1 MADSFKISAS
11 LDIPKSISQINA
23 DITKLQS
30 QVNQLKITTEIDI
43 TKSLNN
49 IQAKLNSIKSP
60 TINVNINPINS
71 DVTNAISN
79 GLKGVQAQAN
89 QTASSVNN
97 IAKSLTNLDDKFK
110 KPISAIT
117 DNGIINAEKTI
128 AKIKQHFSELG
139 KVTIK
144 GFYNDNETVDNL
156 NKVAVKIKAIT
167 GETRT
172 LNFELDKSGKKFY
185 LSSGTSDNSG
195 IDKMILSVQKAQ
207 DKLKSLRTD
216 LASTLKS
223 ISTSFSDPN
232 STKAITDDTHIKN
245 LRIQY
250 IKALRTIADLKN
262 ADSTTMNSMRSNAE
276 KEIDTL
282 KRMIKEY
289 QNAEYVATSLR
300 TKDLSTNKTIQS
312 QELDKFISK
321 ISKNKA
327 VINSMTS
334 DIESL
339 KMSLN
344 GIKDSN
350 SFTKFLNELDVAK
363 SKASSLNSMYQT
375 IGGYDKQLDKLAQNW
390 QKQGI
395 YTEKLKATID
405 GLKASL
411 SNIKTSDG
419 LTAWINDFNSKIGSI
434 NQLPLKIAESRKQ
447 LNGIKQVWS
456 EFQGKDK
463 IISNINKELGKMGS
477 RLGSIKSDKTFT
489 KWNEDLSKLNT
500 QILGLINNL
509 NKQVIV
515 QNNINNIQA
524 KISTL
529 NPNKDSNE
537 IARLNE
543 KLQLEQ
549 KSLTNLKNQSNIY
562 SNLISF
568 EQQEQY
574 IIEKTSATRDKLLSS
589 INAGVK
595 GYKSSITSA
604 INELNRLQKSSVFS
618 NNSANPVVEQTKQQI
633 TQLIAKYQTLM
644 AEMQGNITPAGLENI
659 RNKLIGLSNQ
669 FILVTSTA
677 KNFDSQLKSNNSVDK
692 LAQKVAL
699 LTARIEAFKK
709 VNSKSVKQFGSQYD
723 SMLSELRN
731 PNIDEAT
738 YNRIN
743 KQFQVMRQEIVAA
756 DKAGKNFFDLFKEKS
771 KKFIGWFSLTYMFS
785 LATRTIRSMISDV
798 ATLDKAMTNL
808 KKVTDETESNYA
820 RFLKIASKQAQELHS
835 TITDL
840 VEQTATWAKL
850 GYSLQDAQNLAK
862 TSMIYSKVGEIE
874 NATAVSDLVTVM
886 KAFNIESS
894 KSITIVDALNELG
907 NNFATSAGEL
917 GEGLTKSAS
926 ALQVANNSFEQS
938 IALLTGGSEITQN
951 ANEMGS
957 ALKVI
962 SMRIRGMKGDLE
974 ALGEEYENIESIS
987 KIQTQILNL
996 TKGKVNIFDN
1006 NGNFRATYDILKDI
1020 SEIYNDLSD
1029 PDRANLTEILFG
1041 KLRGNQGVA
1050 LIQAFQSGQIQKAY
1064 ETALNS
1070 VGSAQKEFDSWSKS
1084 IEAHVETFKSA
1095 FESLS
1100 NAVFENDF
1108 LKSLVDSGTKFVN
1121 ILENIIN
1128 KIGIIPTILAG
1139 ISITKAFKN
1148 VGEPLNTPVYAQ
1160 PQFIYVHRM

>member
-23 DITKLQS
+23 DIAKLQS

-49 IQAKLNSIKSP
+49 IQAKLNSIPSP
-60 TINVNINPINS
+60 TIKVNINPINV
-71 DVTNAISN
+71 DVTSAISN

-117 DNGIINAEKTI
+117 DNGIVNAEKTI

-223 ISTSFSDPN
+223 IGTSFSDPN

-262 ADSTTMNSMRSNAE
+262 ADSTTMNSMKSNAE

-375 IGGYDKQLDKLAQNW
+375 IGGYDKQLDRLAQNW

-477 RLGSIKSDKTFT
+477 RLGSIKNDKTFT

-500 QILGLINNL
+500 QILGLVNNL
-509 NKQVIV
+509 NKQVIA

-604 INELNRLQKSSVFS
+604 INELNRLQKLSVFS

-644 AEMQGNITPAGLENI
+644 AEMQGNITPSGFENI
-659 RNKLIGLSNQ
+659 RNKLVELSNQ
-669 FILVTSTA
+669 FIQVTSTA
-677 KNFDSQLKSNNSVDK
+677 KNFESQLKSNNSVDK

-743 KQFQVMRQEIVAA
+743 KQFQIMRQEIVAT
-756 DKAGKNFFDLFKEKS
+756 DKAGKSLFDLFKDKS
-771 KKFIGWFSLTYMFS
+771 KKFLGWMSMTFMYS
-785 LATRTIRSMISDV
+785 LAIRTIRSMISDV
-798 ATLDKAMTNL
+798 VELDYALVDL
-808 KKVTDETESNYA
+808 KKTFKGTTSELQDFYYESSNIAKQLGVTSKEVITS
-820 RFLKIASKQAQELHS
+820 ASSWSRLGYNTK
-835 TITDL
+835 
-840 VEQTATWAKL
+840 QTATEMAKAASIMKMISPNMDIETANSGL
-850 GYSLQDAQNLAK
+850 ISIVKAFNEIDVGNIMNEVISPINEVGNTFAVSNSDILEGLQRSSAAMKMMGEDLTSTIALFTAGNEILQDASQ
-862 TSMIYSKVGEIE
+862 MG
-874 NATAVSDLVTVM
+874 NALRS
-886 KAFNIESS
+886 
-894 KSITIVDALNELG
+894 
-907 NNFATSAGEL
+907 
-917 GEGLTKSAS
+917 
-926 ALQVANNSFEQS
+926 
-938 IALLTGGSEITQN
+938 
-951 ANEMGS
+951 
-957 ALKVI
+957 I
-962 SMRIRGMKGDLE
+962 SMRVRG
-974 ALGEEYENIESIS
+974 
-987 KIQTQILNL
+987 
-996 TKGKVNIFDN
+996 
-1006 NGNFRATYDILKDI
+1006 
-1020 SEIYNDLSD
+1020 
-1029 PDRANLTEILFG
+1029 
-1041 KLRGNQGVA
+1041 
-1050 LIQAFQSGQIQKAY
+1050 
-1064 ETALNS
+1064 
-1070 VGSAQKEFDSWSKS
+1070 
-1084 IEAHVETFKSA
+1084 
-1095 FESLS
+1095 
-1100 NAVFENDF
+1100 
-1108 LKSLVDSGTKFVN
+1108 KSLPPYCESSM
-1121 ILENIIN
+1121 LY
-1128 KIGIIPTILAG
+1128 
-1139 ISITKAFKN
+1139 
-1148 VGEPLNTPVYAQ
+1148 YA
-1160 PQFIYVHRM
+1160 

>member
-23 DITKLQS
+23 DIAKLQS
-30 QVNQLKITTEIDI
+30 QVNQLKITTEIDV

-139 KVTIK
+139 KVTVK

-223 ISTSFSDPN
+223 IGTSFSDPN

-262 ADSTTMNSMRSNAE
+262 ADSTTMNSMKSNAE

-434 NQLPLKIAESRKQ
+434 SQLPLKIVESRKQ

-477 RLGSIKSDKTFT
+477 RLGSIKNDKTFT

-509 NKQVIV
+509 NKQVIA

-574 IIEKTSATRDKLLSS
+574 ITEKTSATRDKLLSS

-595 GYKSSITSA
+595 GYKNSITSA
-604 INELNRLQKSSVFS
+604 INELNRLQKLSVFS
-618 NNSANPVVEQTKQQI
+618 NNSTNPIVEQTKQQI

-644 AEMQGNITPAGLENI
+644 AEMQGNITPSGFENI
-659 RNKLIGLSNQ
+659 RNKLVELSNQ
-669 FILVTSTA
+669 FIQVTSTA
-677 KNFDSQLKSNNSVDK
+677 KNFESQLKSNNSVDK

-731 PNIDEAT
+731 PNIDEAA

-820 RFLKIASKQAQELHS
+820 RFLKTASKQAQELHS

-1070 VGSAQKEFDSWSKS
+1070 VGSAQKEFDSWSQS
-1084 IEAHVETFKSA
+1084 IEAKYVPRYIE
-1095 FESLS
+1095 
-1100 NAVFENDF
+1100 
-1108 LKSLVDSGTKFVN
+1108 
-1121 ILENIIN
+1121 IYN
-1128 KIGIIPTILAG
+1128 KKI
-1139 ISITKAFKN
+1139 FN
-1148 VGEPLNTPVYAQ
+1148 C
-1160 PQFIYVHRM
+1160 R

>member
-11 LDIPKSISQINA
+11 LDVPKSISQINV
-23 DITKLQS
+23 DIAKLQS

-49 IQAKLNSIKSP
+49 IQTKLNSIPSP
-60 TINVNINPINS
+60 TIKVNINPINV
-71 DVTNAISN
+71 DVTSAISN

-89 QTASSVNN
+89 QTTSSVNN

-223 ISTSFSDPN
+223 IGTSFSDPN
-232 STKAITDDTHIKN
+232 STKAITDDAHIKN

-262 ADSTTMNSMRSNAE
+262 ADSTTMNSMKSNAE

-327 VINSMTS
+327 VINAMTS

-363 SKASSLNSMYQT
+363 SKASSLSTMYQT

-395 YTEKLKATID
+395 YTEKLKATIE
-405 GLKASL
+405 GLKSSL
-411 SNIKTSDG
+411 SNVKTSDG

-434 NQLPLKIAESRKQ
+434 SQLPLKIAESRKQ

-463 IISNINKELGKMGS
+463 IISNVNKELGKMGS
-477 RLGSIKSDKTFT
+477 RLGSIKNDKTFT

-500 QILGLINNL
+500 QILGFINNL
-509 NKQVIV
+509 NKQVIA
-515 QNNINNIQA
+515 QNNINNIKA

-549 KSLTNLKNQSNIY
+549 KSLTNLKTQSNIY

-574 IIEKTSATRDKLLSS
+574 ITEKTSATRDKLLSS

-595 GYKSSITSA
+595 GYRSSITSA

-644 AEMQGNITPAGLENI
+644 AEMQGNIAPAGLENI
-659 RNKLIGLSNQ
+659 RNKLIELSNQ
-669 FILVTSTA
+669 FIQVTSTA
-677 KNFDSQLKSNNSVDK
+677 KNFESQLKSNNSVDK

-709 VNSKSVKQFGSQYD
+709 VNSKSVKRFGSQYD

-743 KQFQVMRQEIVAA
+743 KQFQIMRQEIVAA

-820 RFLKIASKQAQELHS
+820 RFLKTASKQAQELHS

>member
-23 DITKLQS
+23 DIAKLQS

-49 IQAKLNSIKSP
+49 IQAKLNSIPSP
-60 TINVNINPINS
+60 TIKVNINPINV
-71 DVTNAISN
+71 DVTSAISN

-223 ISTSFSDPN
+223 IGTSFSDPN

-262 ADSTTMNSMRSNAE
+262 ADSTTMNSMKSNAE

-321 ISKNKA
+321 VSKNKSVLKA
-327 VINSMTS
+327 MTV
-334 DIESL
+334 DIETL

-395 YTEKLKATID
+395 YTEKLKATIE

-463 IISNINKELGKMGS
+463 IISNVNKELGKMGS
-477 RLGSIKSDKTFT
+477 RLGNIKNDKTFA
-489 KWNEDLSKLNT
+489 KWSEDLSKLNT
-500 QILGLINNL
+500 QILGLVNNL
-509 NKQVIV
+509 NKQVV
-515 QNNINNIQA
+515 AQNNVNNIQA

-529 NPNKDSNE
+529 NPNKDSAE

-549 KSLTNLKNQSNIY
+549 KSLANLKNQSNIY

-574 IIEKTSATRDKLLSS
+574 ITEKTSATRDKLLSS
-589 INAGVK
+589 INAGIK

-604 INELNRLQKSSVFS
+604 INELNRLQKLSVFS
-618 NNSANPVVEQTKQQI
+618 NNSTNPIVEQTKQQI
-633 TQLIAKYQTLM
+633 TQLISKYQTLM
-644 AEMQGNITPAGLENI
+644 TQLQGNIAPAGLENI
-659 RNKLIGLSNQ
+659 RNKLIELSNQ
-669 FILVTSTA
+669 FIQVSSTA
-677 KNFDSQLKSNNSVDK
+677 KNFESQLKSNNSVDK

-731 PNIDEAT
+731 PNIDEAA

-820 RFLKIASKQAQELHS
+820 RFLKTASKQAQELHS

-996 TKGKVNIFDN
+996 TKGKVNIFDT

>member
-60 TINVNINPINS
+60 IINVNINPINS

-117 DNGIINAEKTI
+117 DNGIVNAEKTI

-223 ISTSFSDPN
+223 IGTSFSDPN

-262 ADSTTMNSMRSNAE
+262 ADSTTMSSMKSNAE

-434 NQLPLKIAESRKQ
+434 SQLPLKIAESRKQ

-477 RLGSIKSDKTFT
+477 RLGSIKNDKTFT

-500 QILGLINNL
+500 QILGLVNNL
-509 NKQVIV
+509 NKQVIA

-604 INELNRLQKSSVFS
+604 INELNRLQKLSVFS
-618 NNSANPVVEQTKQQI
+618 NNSTNPVVEQTKQQI

-644 AEMQGNITPAGLENI
+644 AEMQGNITPSGFENI
-659 RNKLIGLSNQ
+659 RNKLIELSNQ
-669 FILVTSTA
+669 FIQVTSTA
-677 KNFDSQLKSNNSVDK
+677 KNFESQLKNNNSADK

-731 PNIDEAT
+731 PNIDEAA

-820 RFLKIASKQAQELHS
+820 RFLKTASKQAQELHS

>member
-23 DITKLQS
+23 DMAKLQS

-262 ADSTTMNSMRSNAE
+262 ADSTTMNSMKSNAE

-375 IGGYDKQLDKLAQNW
+375 IGGYDKQLQKLAQNW

-434 NQLPLKIAESRKQ
+434 SQLPLKIAESRKQ

-477 RLGSIKSDKTFT
+477 RLGSIKNDKTFT

-604 INELNRLQKSSVFS
+604 INELNRLQKLSVFS

-659 RNKLIGLSNQ
+659 RNKLIELSNQ
-669 FILVTSTA
+669 FIQVTSTA
-677 KNFDSQLKSNNSVDK
+677 KNFESQLKSNNSVDK

>member
-43 TKSLNN
+43 TKSLSN

-97 IAKSLTNLDDKFK
+97 ISKSLTNLDDKFK
-110 KPISAIT
+110 KPISDIT

-223 ISTSFSDPN
+223 IGTSFSDPN

-262 ADSTTMNSMRSNAE
+262 ADSTTMNSMKSNAE

-434 NQLPLKIAESRKQ
+434 N
-447 LNGIKQVWS
+447 
-456 EFQGKDK
+456 
-463 IISNINKELGKMGS
+463 
-477 RLGSIKSDKTFT
+477 
-489 KWNEDLSKLNT
+489 
-500 QILGLINNL
+500 
-509 NKQVIV
+509 
-515 QNNINNIQA
+515 
-524 KISTL
+524 
-529 NPNKDSNE
+529 
-537 IARLNE
+537 
-543 KLQLEQ
+543 
-549 KSLTNLKNQSNIY
+549 
-562 SNLISF
+562 
-568 EQQEQY
+568 
-574 IIEKTSATRDKLLSS
+574 
-589 INAGVK
+589 
-595 GYKSSITSA
+595 
-604 INELNRLQKSSVFS
+604 
-618 NNSANPVVEQTKQQI
+618 
-633 TQLIAKYQTLM
+633 
-644 AEMQGNITPAGLENI
+644 
-659 RNKLIGLSNQ
+659 
-669 FILVTSTA
+669 
-677 KNFDSQLKSNNSVDK
+677 
-692 LAQKVAL
+692 
-699 LTARIEAFKK
+699 
-709 VNSKSVKQFGSQYD
+709 
-723 SMLSELRN
+723 
-731 PNIDEAT
+731 
-738 YNRIN
+738 
-743 KQFQVMRQEIVAA
+743 
-756 DKAGKNFFDLFKEKS
+756 
-771 KKFIGWFSLTYMFS
+771 
-785 LATRTIRSMISDV
+785 
-798 ATLDKAMTNL
+798 
-808 KKVTDETESNYA
+808 
-820 RFLKIASKQAQELHS
+820 
-835 TITDL
+835 
-840 VEQTATWAKL
+840 
-850 GYSLQDAQNLAK
+850 
-862 TSMIYSKVGEIE
+862 
-874 NATAVSDLVTVM
+874 
-886 KAFNIESS
+886 
-894 KSITIVDALNELG
+894 
-907 NNFATSAGEL
+907 
-917 GEGLTKSAS
+917 
-926 ALQVANNSFEQS
+926 
-938 IALLTGGSEITQN
+938 
-951 ANEMGS
+951 
-957 ALKVI
+957 
-962 SMRIRGMKGDLE
+962 
-974 ALGEEYENIESIS
+974 
-987 KIQTQILNL
+987 
-996 TKGKVNIFDN
+996 
-1006 NGNFRATYDILKDI
+1006 
-1020 SEIYNDLSD
+1020 
-1029 PDRANLTEILFG
+1029 
-1041 KLRGNQGVA
+1041 
-1050 LIQAFQSGQIQKAY
+1050 
-1064 ETALNS
+1064 
-1070 VGSAQKEFDSWSKS
+1070 
-1084 IEAHVETFKSA
+1084 
-1095 FESLS
+1095 
-1100 NAVFENDF
+1100 
-1108 LKSLVDSGTKFVN
+1108 
-1121 ILENIIN
+1121 
-1128 KIGIIPTILAG
+1128 
-1139 ISITKAFKN
+1139 
-1148 VGEPLNTPVYAQ
+1148 
-1160 PQFIYVHRM
+1160 

>member
-139 KVTIK
+139 KVTVK

-223 ISTSFSDPN
+223 IGTSFSDPN

-262 ADSTTMNSMRSNAE
+262 ADSTTMNSMKSNAE

-300 TKDLSTNKTIQS
+300 TKDLSTNKNIQS

-321 ISKNKA
+321 VSKNKSVLKA
-327 VINSMTS
+327 MTV
-334 DIESL
+334 DIENL

-395 YTEKLKATID
+395 YTEKLKATIE

-434 NQLPLKIAESRKQ
+434 SQLPLKIAESRKQ

-463 IISNINKELGKMGS
+463 IISNVNKELGKMGS
-477 RLGSIKSDKTFT
+477 RLGNIKNDKTFA
-489 KWNEDLSKLNT
+489 KWSEDLSKLNT
-500 QILGLINNL
+500 QILGLVNNI
-509 NKQVIV
+509 NKQVIA

-529 NPNKDSNE
+529 NPNKDSAE

-574 IIEKTSATRDKLLSS
+574 ITEKTSATRDKLLSS
-589 INAGVK
+589 INAGIK

-618 NNSANPVVEQTKQQI
+618 NNSTNPIVEQTKQQI

-644 AEMQGNITPAGLENI
+644 AEMQGNITPVGLENI
-659 RNKLIGLSNQ
+659 RNKLIELSNQ
-669 FILVTSTA
+669 FIQVSSTA
-677 KNFDSQLKSNNSVDK
+677 KNFESQLKSNNSVDK

-743 KQFQVMRQEIVAA
+743 KQFQIMRQEIVAA
-756 DKAGKNFFDLFKEKS
+756 DKAGKNFFDLFKEKF
-771 KKFIGWFSLTYMFS
+771 KKFIGWLSLTYMFS

-820 RFLKIASKQAQELHS
+820 RFLKTASKQAQELHS

-1070 VGSAQKEFDSWSKS
+1070 VGSAQKEFDSWSQS
-1084 IEAHVETFKSA
+1084 IEAKYVPRYIE
-1095 FESLS
+1095 
-1100 NAVFENDF
+1100 
-1108 LKSLVDSGTKFVN
+1108 
-1121 ILENIIN
+1121 IYN
-1128 KIGIIPTILAG
+1128 KKI
-1139 ISITKAFKN
+1139 FN
-1148 VGEPLNTPVYAQ
+1148 C
-1160 PQFIYVHRM
+1160 R

>member
-23 DITKLQS
+23 DIAKLQS

-139 KVTIK
+139 KVAIK

-185 LSSGTSDNSG
+185 LASGTSDNSG

-223 ISTSFSDPN
+223 IGTSFSDPN

-262 ADSTTMNSMRSNAE
+262 ADSTTMNSMKSNAE

-300 TKDLSTNKTIQS
+300 TKDLSTNKNIQS

-363 SKASSLNSMYQT
+363 SKASSLSTMYQT

-395 YTEKLKATID
+395 YTEKLKATIE
-405 GLKASL
+405 GLKSSL
-411 SNIKTSDG
+411 SNVKTSDG

-434 NQLPLKIAESRKQ
+434 SQLPLKIAESRKQ

-463 IISNINKELGKMGS
+463 IISNVNKELGKMGS
-477 RLGSIKSDKTFT
+477 RLGNIKNDKAFA
-489 KWNEDLSKLNT
+489 KWSEDLSKLNT
-500 QILGLINNL
+500 QILGFINNL
-509 NKQVIV
+509 NKQVV
-515 QNNINNIQA
+515 AQNNINNIQA

-529 NPNKDSNE
+529 NPNKDSAE

-604 INELNRLQKSSVFS
+604 INELNRLQKLSVFS
-618 NNSANPVVEQTKQQI
+618 NNSTNPIVEQTKQQI

-644 AEMQGNITPAGLENI
+644 AEMQGNITPSGLENI
-659 RNKLIGLSNQ
+659 RNKLIELSNQ
-669 FILVTSTA
+669 FVQVTSTA
-677 KNFDSQLKSNNSVDK
+677 KNFESQLKNNNSADK

-709 VNSKSVKQFGSQYD
+709 VNSKSVKQFGSNYD

-731 PNIDEAT
+731 PNIDEAA

-743 KQFQVMRQEIVAA
+743 KQFQIIRQEIVAA

-785 LATRTIRSMISDV
+785 LATRTIRNMISDV

-820 RFLKIASKQAQELHS
+820 RFLKTASKQAQELHS

-907 NNFATSAGEL
+907 GISPLYTVMYIVKTAISV
-917 GEGLTKSAS
+917 K
-926 ALQVANNSFEQS
+926 LQ
-938 IALLTGGSEITQN
+938 
-951 ANEMGS
+951 MGCT
-957 ALKVI
+957 
-962 SMRIRGMKGDLE
+962 RPR
-974 ALGEEYENIESIS
+974 
-987 KIQTQILNL
+987 
-996 TKGKVNIFDN
+996 
-1006 NGNFRATYDILKDI
+1006 KDI
-1020 SEIYNDLSD
+1020 
-1029 PDRANLTEILFG
+1029 
-1041 KLRGNQGVA
+1041 
-1050 LIQAFQSGQIQKAY
+1050 
-1064 ETALNS
+1064 
-1070 VGSAQKEFDSWSKS
+1070 
-1084 IEAHVETFKSA
+1084 FK
-1095 FESLS
+1095 
-1100 NAVFENDF
+1100 
-1108 LKSLVDSGTKFVN
+1108 
-1121 ILENIIN
+1121 
-1128 KIGIIPTILAG
+1128 
-1139 ISITKAFKN
+1139 
-1148 VGEPLNTPVYAQ
+1148 
-1160 PQFIYVHRM
+1160 

>member
-223 ISTSFSDPN
+223 IGTSFSDPN

-262 ADSTTMNSMRSNAE
+262 ADSTTMNSMKSNAE

-327 VINSMTS
+327 VINAMTS

-363 SKASSLNSMYQT
+363 SKANSLSTMYQT

-434 NQLPLKIAESRKQ
+434 SQLPLKIAESRKQ

-477 RLGSIKSDKTFT
+477 RLGSIKNDKTFT

-509 NKQVIV
+509 NKQVIA
-515 QNNINNIQA
+515 QNNINNIKA

-549 KSLTNLKNQSNIY
+549 KSLTNLKTQSNIY

-574 IIEKTSATRDKLLSS
+574 ITEKTSATRDKLLSS
-589 INAGVK
+589 INTGVK
-595 GYKSSITSA
+595 GYKNSITSA

-618 NNSANPVVEQTKQQI
+618 NNSTNPVAEQTKQQI

-644 AEMQGNITPAGLENI
+644 AEMQGNIAPAGLENI
-659 RNKLIGLSNQ
+659 RNKLIELSNQ
-669 FILVTSTA
+669 FIQVTSTA
-677 KNFDSQLKSNNSVDK
+677 KNFESQLKSNNSADK

-699 LTARIEAFKK
+699 LTARIESFKK

-731 PNIDEAT
+731 PNIDEAA

-820 RFLKIASKQAQELHS
+820 RFLKTASKQAQELHS

-862 TSMIYSKVGEIE
+862 ASMIYSKVGEIE